1 MALSSVFKERYSNL
15 NPQQKNAVDTIDG
28 PLMVVAGPG
37 SGKTEILSL
46 RVANILAQAQ
56 VRPNNILCLT
66 FTELAAINM
75 RKRLVPLLGVDAYR
89 VAIHTFHSF
98 CVDVIDRFP
107 EYFYKGAT
115 FVAADE
121 LVQIQV
127 LEEILNSLPYDNP
140 LKTVH
145 PEEGFVYLKDAKFAI
160 SNLKKAGITPEEF
173 SKILDHNEESFAYI
187 NPLLDEVF
195 TPRVSKETIIGVE
208 SLIKKLKDMENR
220 SENGTSGKNVKKKAV
235 SFPVPHLQSFLQ
247 SMIDSLE
254 LLCARAAEAEK
265 PTALFSEWKSDH
277 LEKVSGDKTSNKT
290 EGMLVC
296 KETNRIEKLR
306 ALATLYAKY
315 KELMWNRGYYDFDD
329 MILDVMLTLEKN
341 ETLRYQIQEQF
352 QYVLVDEFQDT
363 NDGQMRLLRSITDA
377 PVNEGRPNIMV
388 VGDDDQAIYK
398 FQGAEISN
406 IINFSKLYKD
416 PIIVTMAQ
424 NYRSTQNILDLAQHV
439 IRKGS
444 QRLETLLPDM
454 EKTLTAKN
462 KKLSKGKIINKN
474 LASREEEYHYV
485 AHEIKKLIDGG
496 MNPSDIAVISRKH
509 DLLESIVPHL
519 HKAGVPIR
527 YERQQD
533 VLHES
538 HIHQIIQIAR
548 FAASYARK
556 DTEEADYLLPEILS
570 YPFWG
575 LQRLDIWNVSIGA
588 KNISGEALWLSAM
601 RKSENARVREIAD
614 FLLDLSVRSLSEPLE
629 YIVDRIIGAHIKTLD
644 TDSDNDS
651 DEQNDI
657 PELVSGDPFGRIDN
671 NSKTFHSPFKSFY
684 FSKERFEK
692 QKGIYLTFL
701 SSLRVFMYALRE
713 YKKGEVLSITD
724 LVSYVDT
731 HEKNGLLVTDNSPYV
746 SALSAVSLLSAHK
759 AKGLEFTAVFVL
771 ACQDSVWMSRGRGS
785 KLSMPINLPIAP
797 AGDTFDDKLRLFFVA
812 LTRAKEL
819 LYITAATSGDDG
831 GTELTLQFIADIPTG
846 MFSNDTGEIELASP
860 HITDILTDSWRV
872 YHRPPTTIDESVL
885 LSTLVENY
893 QMSVTHL
900 NNFLDVTKGGPQNF
914 LETNLLRFPQA
925 KTASGAYGTAIHA
938 AIERLYYELR
948 GETKVPSIDKVIGYF
963 KEALHKERLG
973 AREYSEQEER
983 GIKNLT
989 VFYKSKKNTFKA
1001 EHRIEVNFKTQGV
1014 IVGGA
1019 HLTGKI
1025 DKIEQ
1030 LEDGQWRVHDFKT
1043 GSPVHDWKGMT
1054 DYEKVKLYKFKQQI
1068 IFYKLLVEN
1077 ARDFIGKHT
1086 VKTGLIEF
1094 VEPDDFG
1101 HIIDLPLTIEPSDI
1115 ERTKKLIS
1123 IVYKKIIALD
1133 FPDITK
1139 YPLTVK
1145 GIVAFEDD
1153 LLSEA

>member
-1 MALSSVFKERYSNL
+1 M
-15 NPQQKNAVDTIDG
+15 DG

-46 RVANILAQAQ
+46 RVANILAETQ

-66 FTELAAINM
+66 FTDLAAINM

-89 VAIHTFHSF
+89 TAIHTFHSF
-98 CVDVIDRFP
+98 CVDIMDRFP
-107 EYFYKGAT
+107 EYFYNGAS
-115 FVAADE
+115 FVAADD
-121 LVQIQV
+121 LVQIQI

-140 LKTVH
+140 LKSVH
-145 PEEGFVYLKDAKFAI
+145 PEEGFVYLKDVRFAI
-160 SNLKKAGITPEEF
+160 GNLKKAGITAEEF

-195 TPRVSKETIIGVE
+195 APRVSKDTIGAVDG
-208 SLIKKLKDMENR
+208 LVKKLKEK
-220 SENGTSGKNVKKKAV
+220 SAKQLQKNP
-235 SFPVPHLQSFLQ
+235 FPLKHLQSFLQ

-254 LLCARAAEAEK
+254 LLLVKADEAEK
-265 PTALFSEWKSDH
+265 PAALFSAWKADH
-277 LEKVSGDKTSNKT
+277 LEKDFDGK
-290 EGMLVC
+290 MVC

-306 ALATLYAKY
+306 ALATVYAKY

-341 ETLRYQIQEQF
+341 DTLRYQIQEQF

-363 NDGQMRLLRSITDA
+363 NDGQMRLLRAITDA

-416 PIIVTMAQ
+416 PTIVTMAQ
-424 NYRSTQNILDLAQHV
+424 NYRSTQTILDLAQHV

-454 EKTLTAKN
+454 EKTLTAQN
-462 KKLSKGKIINKN
+462 KKLAKGKIVNKN
-474 LASREEEYHYV
+474 FASREEEYHYV
-485 AHEIKKLIDGG
+485 AQEIRRLIDDGLE
-496 MNPSDIAVISRKH
+496 PSDIAVISRKH

-533 VLHES
+533 VLHEP

-548 FAASYARK
+548 FVASYARK
-556 DTEEADYLLPEILS
+556 DVEEADYLLPEILS

-575 LQRLDIWNVSIGA
+575 LERIDIWNVSVSAKKMIG
-588 KNISGEALWLSAM
+588 ETLWLSAM
-601 RKSENARVREIAD
+601 RQSENPKVKEIAD

-644 TDSDNDS
+644 TAEDFDGTEDSES
-651 DEQNDI
+651 
-657 PELVSGDPFGRIDN
+657 DPFGRLGEDK
-671 NSKTFHSPFKSFY
+671 SFHSPFKSFY

-692 QKGIYLTFL
+692 QKGKYLTFL

-713 YKKGEVLSITD
+713 YKKGEVLSIND

-759 AKGLEFTAVFVL
+759 AKGLEFKAVFVL

-785 KLSMPINLPIAP
+785 KLSMPTNLPIAP

-819 LYITAATSGDDG
+819 LYITAATSSDDG
-831 GTELTLQFIADIPTG
+831 GTELALQFIADVPSE
-846 MFSNDTGEIELASP
+846 MFSLDEANSEIALP
-860 HITDILTDSWRV
+860 NITDILADSWRT
-872 YHRPPTTIDESVL
+872 YHRPPTTISESAL

-900 NNFLDVTKGGPQNF
+900 NNFLDVTNGGPQNF

-925 KTASGAYGTAIHA
+925 KTASGAYGTAIHS
-938 AIERLYYELR
+938 AIEHLYYELR
-948 GETKVPSIDKVIGYF
+948 GEAKVPSLDKVIGYF
-963 KEALHKERLG
+963 KEALRKERLG
-973 AREYSEQEER
+973 VREYSEQEQR
-983 GIKNLT
+983 GIESLT
-989 VFYKSKKNTFKA
+989 VFYKNKKDTFKA
-1001 EHRIEVNFKTQGV
+1001 EHKIEVNFKAQGV
-1014 IVGGA
+1014 VIEGA

-1030 LEDGQWRVHDFKT
+1030 LGDGQLRVHDFKT
-1043 GSPVHDWKGMT
+1043 GSPVHDWKGTT

-1077 ARDFIGKHT
+1077 ARDYIGKQK
-1086 VKTGLIEF
+1086 VESGVIEF
-1094 VEPDDFG
+1094 VEADDAG
-1101 HIIDLPLTIEPSDI
+1101 HIIDLPFTIDSSDV

-1123 IVYKKIIALD
+1123 IVYKKIISLD
-1133 FPDITK
+1133 FPDVTK
-1139 YPLTVK
+1139 YPPTVK
-1145 GIVAFEDD
+1145 GIAQFEDE
-1153 LLSEA
+1153 LLSEV

>member
-1 MALSSVFKERYSNL
+1 MAISPIFKERYANL
-15 NPQQKNAVDTIDG
+15 NTAQKKAVDTIDG
-28 PLMVVAGPG
+28 PVMVVAGPG

-46 RVANILAQAQ
+46 RVANILAETQ
-56 VRPNNILCLT
+56 VRPSNILCLT

-140 LKTVH
+140 LKSVH

-160 SNLKKAGITPEEF
+160 GNLKKAGVTPEEF
-173 SKILDHNEESFAYI
+173 AKILDHNEESFEYI
-187 NPLLDEVF
+187 NPLVDEVF
-195 TPRVSKETIIGVE
+195 AARVSKETIIGVE
-208 SLIKKLKDMENR
+208 GLIKKLKDINAKQ
-220 SENGTSGKNVKKKAV
+220 TQKNP
-235 SFPVPHLQSFLQ
+235 FPVPHLQSFLQ

-254 LLCARAAEAEK
+254 LLCERAEEAEK
-265 PTALFSEWKSDH
+265 PTSLFSEWKADH
-277 LEKVSGDKTSNKT
+277 LEKSSGGKMDGK
-290 EGMLVC
+290 MVC

-329 MILDVMLTLEKN
+329 MILDVMLALEKN

-416 PIIVTMAQ
+416 PTIVTMAQ
-424 NYRSTQNILDLAQHV
+424 NYRSTQSILDLAQHV

-454 EKTLTAKN
+454 EKTLTAQN
-462 KKLSKGKIINKN
+462 KKLAKGKIVNKN
-474 LASREEEYHYV
+474 LASREEEYYYV
-485 AHEIKKLIDGG
+485 AHEIRRLIDGG
-496 MNPSDIAVISRKH
+496 LEPSDIAVISRKH
-509 DLLESIVPHL
+509 DLLESIVPYL

-533 VLHES
+533 VLHEP
-538 HIHQIIQIAR
+538 HIHQIVQIAR

-556 DTEEADYLLPEILS
+556 ETEEADYLLPEILS

-575 LQRLDIWNVSIGA
+575 LQRLHIWNVSIAA
-588 KNISGEALWLSAM
+588 KNMSWLAAM
-601 RKSENARVREIAD
+601 RQSENSHVQKIAE

-629 YIVDRIIGAHIKTLD
+629 YVVDRIIGAHIKTLD
-644 TDSDNDS
+644 ADDDVDN
-651 DEQNDI
+651 
-657 PELVSGDPFGRIDN
+657 VGDPFGRLEDVGEH
-671 NSKTFHSPFKSFY
+671 SGKTFHSPFKSFY

-692 QKGIYLTFL
+692 EKGKYLTFL
-701 SSLRVFMYALRE
+701 SSLRVFMCALRE

-731 HEKNGLLVTDNSPYV
+731 HEKNGLLVTDNSPYI

-759 AKGLEFTAVFVL
+759 AKGLEFKAVFVL

-785 KLSMPINLPIAP
+785 KLSMPTNLPIAP

-831 GTELTLQFIADIPTG
+831 GDELALQFIADVPPE
-846 MFSNDTGEIELASP
+846 MFNAENTELEIALP
-860 HITDILTDSWRV
+860 HITDILVDSWRE

-900 NNFLDVTKGGPQNF
+900 NNFLDVTNGGPQNF

-925 KTASGAYGTAIHA
+925 KTASGAYGTAVHA
-938 AIERLYYELR
+938 TIERLYYELR
-948 GETKVPSIDKVIGYF
+948 GEAKVPTLAKVTEYF
-963 KEALHKERLG
+963 KEFLRKERLG

-983 GIKNLT
+983 GIESLT
-989 VFYKSKKNTFKA
+989 AFYNAKKDTFKA
-1001 EHRIEVNFKTQGV
+1001 EHKIEVNFKTQGV
-1014 IVGGA
+1014 IVEGA

-1030 LEDGQWRVHDFKT
+1030 LENGQWRVHDFKT
-1043 GSPVHDWKGMT
+1043 GSAMHEWKGTT
-1054 DYEKVKLYKFKQQI
+1054 DYEKVKLYKYKQQI

-1077 ARDFIGKHT
+1077 ARDFVGKHT
-1086 VKTGLIEF
+1086 VDTGLIEF

-1101 HIIDLPLTIEPSDI
+1101 HIIDLPITIEPADV

-1123 IVYKKIIALD
+1123 VVYKKIITLD

-1139 YPLTVK
+1139 YPPTVK
-1145 GIVAFEDD
+1145 GIVEFEDN
-1153 LLSEA
+1153 LLANI